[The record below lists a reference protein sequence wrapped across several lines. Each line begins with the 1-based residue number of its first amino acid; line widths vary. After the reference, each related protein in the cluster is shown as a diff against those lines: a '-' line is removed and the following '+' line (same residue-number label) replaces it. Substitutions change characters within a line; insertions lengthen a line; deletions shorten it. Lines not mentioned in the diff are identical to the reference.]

1 MKEYKYKINGNPYTV
16 VVGEP
21 EDGKV
26 SVEVNGV
33 AYSVELEEEPQAA
46 PTPVVRPAVAPKPAA
61 KAAAPAQPTAS
72 KKSEKSPLPGIIVA
86 IKVKP
91 GDTVKKGDT
100 LIILEAMKME
110 NNIPAT
116 TAGVIKEICVNTGDS
131 VLDGA
136 DLVTYE

>member
-21 EDGKV
+21 ADGKV
-26 SVEVNGV
+26 TVEVNGK
-33 AYSVELEEEPQAA
+33 AYSVELEEEPQAPVA
-46 PTPVVRPAVAPKPAA
+46 PVRPAVTPKPAA
-61 KAAAPAQPTAS
+61 KAAAPAQPAAT
-72 KKSEKSPLPGIIVA
+72 KKSEKSPLPGIIIS
-86 IKVKP
+86 IKVKA

-100 LIILEAMKME
+100 LLILEAMKME

-116 TAGVIKEICVNTGDS
+116 TSGVIKEVCVSAGDS

>member
-16 VVGEP
+16 TVGEP
-21 EDGKV
+21 EKGKV
-26 SVEVNGV
+26 TVDVNGV
-33 AYSVELEEEPQAA
+33 PYSVELEEEPKATAA
-46 PTPVVRPAVAPKPAA
+46 PVHPTVTHRPAA
-61 KAAAPAQPTAS
+61 KTAAPAQPAAT

-91 GDTVKKGDT
+91 GDTVKRGDT

-116 TAGVIKEICVNTGDS
+116 TSGVIKEVCVNTGDS

>member
-16 VVGEP
+16 TVGEP
-21 EDGKV
+21 EKGKV
-26 SVEVNGV
+26 TVEVNGV
-33 AYSVELEEEPQAA
+33 PYSVELEEEPKAAAA
-46 PTPVVRPAVAPKPAA
+46 PVHPAVTHRPAA
-61 KAAAPAQPTAS
+61 KTAAPAQPAAT

-91 GDTVKKGDT
+91 GDTVKRGDT

-116 TAGVIKEICVNTGDS
+116 TSGVIKEVCVNTGDS

>member
-16 VVGEP
+16 TVGEP
-21 EDGKV
+21 EEGKV
-26 SVEVNGV
+26 TVEVNGV

-46 PTPVVRPAVAPKPAA
+46 AAPVRPAVTPRPAA
-61 KAAAPAQPTAS
+61 KAAAPAQPTAT

-116 TAGVIKEICVNTGDS
+116 TAGVIKEVCVNTGDS